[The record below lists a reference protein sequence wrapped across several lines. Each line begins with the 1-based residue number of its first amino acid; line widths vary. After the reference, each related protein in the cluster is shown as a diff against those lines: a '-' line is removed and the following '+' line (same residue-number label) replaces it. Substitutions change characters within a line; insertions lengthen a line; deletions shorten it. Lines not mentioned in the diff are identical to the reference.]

1 MSLATTG
8 INVVAAVLVAMQK
21 FFMLAEK
28 VRPGDRGACLR
39 QRGSHTNN
47 LVASLTFAATGY
59 VHCDG

>member
-28 VRPGDRGACLR
+28 VRPGDRGALPKAEGLAYQQLCGLAYLR
-39 QRGSHTNN
+39 SNGIRA
-47 LVASLTFAATGY
+47 L
-59 VHCDG
+59 

>member
-28 VRPGDRGACLR
+28 VRPAGGIPPEAGLP
-39 QRGSHTNN
+39 SA
-47 LVASLTFAATGY
+47 LAPASAFAFT
-59 VHCDG
+59 